1 MQEWMNDFMISSIQH
16 TPRCRPP
23 SRLSPVLEFQEKC
36 HCSMLIASRDGP
48 LGFLWGNLLLFN
60 PVTQG
65 LHKRISCCPLQ
76 SVEETLLLVS
86 TISSTLLMLY
96 DLCPRRTIGPFA
108 FQCSYL
114 FDLCR
119 GDGCH
124 WSGKSF
130 IRTLCLT
137 FGFWEVYCT
146 CFKSFTFCFNMTLLC
161 F

>member
-1 MQEWMNDFMISSIQH
+1 MDEWFYGFFFYPTH
-16 TPRCRPP
+16 TP
-23 SRLSPVLEFQEKC
+23 LSAPISTVPCIGISGEMSLR
-36 HCSMLIASRDGP
+36 HADCSPRDGP

-137 FGFWEVYCT
+137 FGFWEVYCS